1 MTINLADIPAAV
13 ANYMNTKVTVVVDEV
28 VPDSGTLNPTE
39 EGTLTVT
46 ITNTDAPNGVRLTN
60 LVQHLRIAPGS
71 KAKLKVPGSAI
82 ITTRSGLSA
91 SSPMLTKNTFVEAMF
106 CTFDLDTTLDVGEEK
121 ELLFEVK
128 GINEG
133 NATVTYH
140 CHGNIDQVSL
150 FPTGETSTTIGSPV
164 AVV

>member
-28 VPDSGTLNPTE
+28 VADSGTLNPNE

-46 ITNTDAPNGVRLTN
+46 ITNADAPNGVRLTN
-60 LVQHLRIAPGS
+60 LVHHLRIAPGS

-82 ITTRSGLSA
+82 ITTRSGLA
-91 SSPMLTKNTFVEAMF
+91 TSSPALTRNTFVEAMF
-106 CTFDLDTTLDVGEEK
+106 CTLETETTLDVGEVK
-121 ELLFEVK
+121 DITFEVK
-128 GINEG
+128 GFDEG
-133 NATVTYH
+133 NATLTYDLH
-140 CHGNIDQVSL
+140 ANVDQASL
-150 FPTGETSTTIGSPV
+150 FPTGENSTTIDSPV